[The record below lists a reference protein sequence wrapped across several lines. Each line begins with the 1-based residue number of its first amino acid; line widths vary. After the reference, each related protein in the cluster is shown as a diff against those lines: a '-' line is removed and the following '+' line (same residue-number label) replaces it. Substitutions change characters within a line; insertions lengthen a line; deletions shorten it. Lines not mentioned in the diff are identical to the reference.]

1 MRRLIDDEV
10 GGGLGVGSVVLGRV
24 DVKCVYAP
32 VENGA
37 FSGLTVD
44 ILCRGSGL
52 VERDSCTA
60 GEQESLEH
68 R

>member
-1 MRRLIDDEV
+1 MMRLVAGWVWGRWRE
-10 GGGLGVGSVVLGRV
+10 GGV

-37 FSGLTVD
+37 FSGLTVY
-44 ILCRGSGL
+44 ILCRGGGL
-52 VERDSCTA
+52 AERGSRAT
-60 GEQESLEH
+60 GKQESLEH

>member
-1 MRRLIDDEV
+1 MCRLIDDEV
-10 GGGLGVGSVVLGRV
+10 GWV

-37 FSGLTVD
+37 FSGLTVY
-44 ILCRGSGL
+44 ILCRGGGL
-52 VERDSCTA
+52 VERDSCAA

>member
-1 MRRLIDDEV
+1 MCRLIDDEV
-10 GGGLGVGSVVLGRV
+10 GWV

-37 FSGLTVD
+37 FSGLTVY
-44 ILCRGSGL
+44 ILCRGGGL
-52 VERDSCTA
+52 VERSSRA
-60 GEQESLEH
+60 PGEQESLEH